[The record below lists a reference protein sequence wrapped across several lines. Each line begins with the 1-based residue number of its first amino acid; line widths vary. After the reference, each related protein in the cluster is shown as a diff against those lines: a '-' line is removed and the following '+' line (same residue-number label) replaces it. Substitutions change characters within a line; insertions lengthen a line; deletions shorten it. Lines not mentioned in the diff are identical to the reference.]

1 MMSDSCEG
9 RPVVCFPRSTHH
21 STMNVVRWKGGKQRV
36 LRSALGLLLV
46 SVWLGGLA
54 RPGYAQTT
62 TELLESTPQ
71 GTSVHPEAR
80 EAIGRLRSPYCPG
93 LMLEVCGSSGGAMLR
108 DSIQALAEGGMSAD
122 AIVEAVIA
130 EYGEEWR
137 AEPLTSGTGL
147 WAWLLPP
154 LFLGAGMAM
163 VWATLKARRRRSS
176 GGVGDR
182 EPPTEADLDRLS
194 AAMAR
199 LEETERPDW

>member
-1 MMSDSCEG
+1 
-9 RPVVCFPRSTHH
+9 
-21 STMNVVRWKGGKQRV
+21 
-36 LRSALGLLLV
+36 
-46 SVWLGGLA
+46 
-54 RPGYAQTT
+54 
-62 TELLESTPQ
+62 
-71 GTSVHPEAR
+71 
-80 EAIGRLRSPYCPG
+80 
-93 LMLEVCGSSGGAMLR
+93 MLR